1 MNCSNMYQYGWTSKA
16 MLIQKTSCR
25 WCIHYIR
32 FSTRCIP
39 KDTEDTKACMES
51 LQTKIMIVS
60 REGRKWERGFNCAWN
75 ILFKCMRTFECGWAV
90 CTCVCVCVYLKQLLQ
105 NTEVWQSWVL
115 DTDVSVLGFILFLN
129 HFITQNSP
137 KQSCIPTLHSQC
149 SPQPH
154 TGEGSAGSS
163 SYCILP
169 GYQSSGGGSSFQL
182 LLLGP

>member
-75 ILFKCMRTFECGWAV
+75 ILFKCMHTFECGWAV
-90 CTCVCVCVYLKQLLQ
+90 CTCVCVCVSETITAKHWSLTKLSSWYGCICSRFYTFLKPFHHTKL
-105 NTEVWQSWVL
+105 TE
-115 DTDVSVLGFILFLN
+115 TIM
-129 HFITQNSP
+129 
-137 KQSCIPTLHSQC
+137 HSY
-149 SPQPH
+149 P
-154 TGEGSAGSS
+154 A
-163 SYCILP
+163 
-169 GYQSSGGGSSFQL
+169 
-182 LLLGP
+182 